1 MIQEIAKARETYSP
15 GHRQALFD
23 GAPGLWEENRT
34 WFDTLAGRGTSSRT
48 SSWATSTNI
57 RWDGRCLDADN
68 TWFTLL
74 TQNTAAPH
82 VDHHY
87 AAQTEFGRPL
97 VNSTFTFALV
107 NGQSVNDISYNVIA
121 NLGWDEVRLPNPVFS
136 GDTIY
141 SRSEILDTRESR
153 SRAEAGIVT
162 VRTTGFNHEGVEVIS
177 FKRTV
182 MVYRRARRPSTPRLE
197 PPDTA

>member
-1 MIQEIAKARETYSP
+1 MQRHGRRIVQVTGRPSSTAHLDCGRRTARGST
-15 GHRQALFD
+15 R
-23 GAPGLWEENRT
+23 W
-34 WFDTLAGRGTSSRT
+34 LAGELLRGLRRGRRLRT
-48 SSWATSTNI
+48 SAGT
-57 RWDGRCLDADN
+57 DECLDADN

-121 NLGWDEVRLPNPVFS
+121 NLGWDKVRLPNPVFS

-197 PPDTA
+197 PPGTA

>member
-1 MIQEIAKARETYSP
+1 M
-15 GHRQALFD
+15 
-23 GAPGLWEENRT
+23 
-34 WFDTLAGRGTSSRT
+34 
-48 SSWATSTNI
+48 
-57 RWDGRCLDADN
+57 
-68 TWFTLL
+68 
-74 TQNTAAPH
+74 
-82 VDHHY
+82 
-87 AAQTEFGRPL
+87 
-97 VNSTFTFALV
+97 
-107 NGQSVNDISYNVIA
+107 
-121 NLGWDEVRLPNPVFS
+121 FS

>member
-1 MIQEIAKARETYSP
+1 VGGEPDVVRHAGWQGNFFEDFVVGDVYDHP
-15 GHRQALFD
+15 LG
-23 GAPGLWEENRT
+23 RT
-34 WFDTLAGRGTSSRT
+34 V
-48 SSWATSTNI
+48 
-57 RWDGRCLDADN
+57 LDADN

-141 SRSEILDTRESR
+141 SRSEILETRESR

-182 MVYRRARRPSTPRLE
+182 MVYRRGRRPSTPSLD
-197 PPDTA
+197 PSDPA